1 MIGRSIIWANH
12 IHSLHLRNCSLAA
25 SILLLAR
32 AISNIKANGLMMFG
46 ISWIVPRVPVR
57 LDHVSR
63 RFDEN
68 GEHNDEGAIEEHIK
82 FSNRLAKFDF
92 LMYYKFGTRRVRVP
106 NLFYFA
112 KEIVLSWRRKCTNFK
127 RRRSNCSI

>member
-46 ISWIVPRVPVR
+46 ISWIALRFPV
-57 LDHVSR
+57 H
-63 RFDEN
+63 FDRSLMCFAVVLLN
-68 GEHNDEGAIEEHIK
+68 SGACK
-82 FSNRLAKFDF
+82 GSLASAVFYLGAVFS
-92 LMYYKFGTRRVRVP
+92 
-106 NLFYFA
+106 
-112 KEIVLSWRRKCTNFK
+112 VLS
-127 RRRSNCSI
+127 

>member
-1 MIGRSIIWANH
+1 
-12 IHSLHLRNCSLAA
+12 
-25 SILLLAR
+25 
-32 AISNIKANGLMMFG
+32 MMFG

-63 RFDEN
+63 RFDEK
-68 GEHNDEGAIEEHIK
+68 GGHNDEGAIGEHIK

-106 NLFYFA
+106 NLFFM
-112 KEIVLSWRRKCTNFK
+112 KESVFHGEGNA
-127 RRRSNCSI
+127 